1 MSKSTASTSNKD
13 KAKTVT
19 VPTLEITLNERY
31 RMIAE
36 AAYYHAEKRGFLVDD
51 MAADWLAAE
60 ADIDRML
67 GQEGIVVIDGSI
79 EGRVRSTLAN
89 DPANIADQVRSIT
102 LRALSEGEMDKEAI
116 GRVSTAVVA
125 GAKEFTAGAAEG
137 ATALREAIRGLDE
150 ALASAAEATHLAL
163 QEAAGRGNEFSRQ
176 AIQKSLDDLDALESM
191 FIETL
196 TEGAKDATGFAQAT
210 LSDLAEH
217 ARVGGTAVGQK
228 VEPALKQLAHVFTN
242 TLHEQADIGAEALH
256 KQYALLAGIA
266 NGIIKGVV
274 EHLHTADAG
283 GKPSSAK
290 GRR

>member
-1 MSKSTASTSNKD
+1 MSKSTASTSKKG
-13 KAKTVT
+13 KAITVT
-19 VPTLEITLNERY
+19 VPKREITLNERY

-51 MAADWLAAE
+51 MVADWLAAE

-67 GQEGIVVIDGSI
+67 GQEGIDVIDGTI
-79 EGRVRSTLAN
+79 ESRVRSTLAN

-102 LRALSEGEMDKEAI
+102 LWALSEGEMDKEAI
-116 GRVSTAVVA
+116 GRVSAAVVA

-163 QEAAGRGNEFSRQ
+163 QEAASRGNEFSRQ

-210 LSDLAEH
+210 LTDLAEH

-228 VEPALKQLAHVFTN
+228 VEPALKQLAHVFTD
-242 TLHEQADIGAEALH
+242 TLHEQADIGVEALR
-256 KQYALLAGIA
+256 KQYALLSGIA
-266 NGIIKGVV
+266 NGIIRGVV
-274 EHLHTADAG
+274 DHLHAADAG
-283 GKPSSAK
+283 GKPPSDK

>member
-13 KAKTVT
+13 KAKAVT
-19 VPTLEITLNERY
+19 VPKREITLNERY

-89 DPANIADQVRSIT
+89 DP
-102 LRALSEGEMDKEAI
+102 G
-116 GRVSTAVVA
+116 VSAAVVA